1 MHEDSSLFGSFSTQS
16 QPLLFQGQYARSM
29 LCLLRL
35 AHEYVLQEKGILT
48 LSANIFADRGERGR
62 GGSRK
67 KKKYLHIISLGIL
80 HFPNYSIITMFSFIG
95 EIIFT
100 FVELP
105 INCKEIHFFQNHMG
119 YSKYLQV
126 CILF

>member
-1 MHEDSSLFGSFSTQS
+1 MNMFCRLDDHKFPCPVRYSVDCVKSILMNRCRLFPGKRNINIISKHFCGS
-16 QPLLFQGQYARSM
+16 GR
-29 LCLLRL
+29 
-35 AHEYVLQEKGILT
+35 KG
-48 LSANIFADRGERGR
+48 E

-67 KKKYLHIISLGIL
+67 KKKDLHIISLGIL